1 MKKLKIIII
10 GLLLVFFSTGCS
22 QVSKEI
28 KDKVNFN
35 NKTVQENKYSDLPKE
50 TKISVEVSR
59 FIDGDTT
66 EFIIN
71 DTSVVTRYLL
81 IDTPETVK
89 RGLDVQ
95 PFGKEASN
103 RTKELLEQANIIE
116 LMIDKGNPTDMTD
129 SKRLLSYVFVDGELL
144 QDILV
149 KEGLARVAVY
159 DSNNVRFLST
169 LEKSA
174 EIAKNNKVGIWSI
187 DGYVTNHGYNYEK
200 RN

>member
-1 MKKLKIIII
+1 M
-10 GLLLVFFSTGCS
+10 LLVFFSTGCS